1 MPKARAFSQLG
12 LFVVERFFTPE
23 YCADLRAEV
32 RASSAVQS
40 RVERHGAYLVDETVR
55 RTTGHIMTETTLDE
69 VASRL
74 AAIRPDI
81 ERHFETTLVRQ
92 EPPYF
97 ATYTAGDY
105 FKPHID
111 SAASDDAPQEIKDRK
126 VAVVVFLNDETDEPT
141 PDSFCGG
148 ALTFYGLFA
157 DPQWKAMGLPLR
169 GEAGLLVGFRA
180 DLVHEVAPITHGERY
195 TVITRFS

>member
-1 MPKARAFSQLG
+1 MPTARAFTQLG
-12 LFVVERFFTPE
+12 LFIVEQFFTRD
-23 YCADLRAEV
+23 YCARLREEV
-32 RASSAVQS
+32 RASSRVPS
-40 RVERHGAYLVDETVR
+40 LVERRGEYLVDETVR
-55 RTTGHIMTETTLDE
+55 RTTGHIMTEATQDE

-74 AAIRPDI
+74 AAIRSDI
-81 ERHFETTLVRQ
+81 ERHFQTTLVRQ

-105 FKPHID
+105 FKPHVD
-111 SAASDDAPQEIKDRK
+111 SAASDDAPQDIKDRK
-126 VAVVVFLNDETDEPT
+126 VAIVVFLNDESDT
-141 PDSFCGG
+141 PAPDAYCGG

-180 DLVHEVAPITHGERY
+180 DLVHEVTPITHGERY